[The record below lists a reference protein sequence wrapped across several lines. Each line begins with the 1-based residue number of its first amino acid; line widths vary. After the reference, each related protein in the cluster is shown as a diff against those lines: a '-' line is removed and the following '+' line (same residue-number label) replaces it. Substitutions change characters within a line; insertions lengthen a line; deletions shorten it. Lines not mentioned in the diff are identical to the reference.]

1 MIQKIKSKIPQ
12 FVTVTPA
19 SLWMIFFVVLPIS
32 FVFIISFAQM
42 ENKEIVYQF
51 TPEHYKEIF
60 SKLYVSYYYES
71 FVIAF
76 LNTIICILVGYPV
89 AYIIAFSSERRR
101 RMWTTLLMVPFYTN
115 LIIRLNGWKTI
126 LEKTGWLN
134 TFLQNAGIIHEP
146 IQIMY
151 TRGAVVL
158 GMVYSLLP
166 FMILPLISSIRN
178 LDLSLLEA
186 SNDLGMNRRRTF
198 LHVTLPLTMPGIFS
212 GSIMV
217 FIPTMAYFFIS
228 DVMGGAKHKMIGNVI
243 QTQFSGAGYNW
254 PVGAAFSVVLL
265 VLTLIM
271 VVLYR
276 RSGGKMDALS
286 M

>member
-1 MIQKIKSKIPQ
+1 MINKIKKKLPQ
-12 FVTVTPA
+12 FVTVAPA
-19 SLWMIFFVVLPIS
+19 SLWMIFFVVLPIA
-32 FVFIISFAQM
+32 FVLIISFARM
-42 ENKEIVYQF
+42 ENKELVYQF
-51 TPEHYKEIF
+51 TFEHYKEIF
-60 SKLYVSYYYES
+60 SKLYISYYYES

-76 LNTIICILVGYPV
+76 FNTVICILIGYPV

-101 RMWTTLLMVPFYTN
+101 RMWTILLMIPFYTN
-115 LIIRLNGWKTI
+115 LIVRLNGWKTI
-126 LEKTGWLN
+126 LGKTGWLN
-134 TFLQNAGIIHEP
+134 NFLQNIGIIHDP
-146 IQIMY
+146 LQVMY
-151 TRGAVVL
+151 TRSAVVL
-158 GMVYSLLP
+158 GMVYSLIP
-166 FMILPLISSIRN
+166 FMILPLISAIRN
-178 LDLSLLEA
+178 LDPSLLEA

-217 FIPTMAYFFIS
+217 FVPTMAYFFIS

-254 PVGAAFSVVLL
+254 PIGAAFSVVLL
-265 VLTLIM
+265 ILTLIM
-271 VVLYR
+271 VALYR